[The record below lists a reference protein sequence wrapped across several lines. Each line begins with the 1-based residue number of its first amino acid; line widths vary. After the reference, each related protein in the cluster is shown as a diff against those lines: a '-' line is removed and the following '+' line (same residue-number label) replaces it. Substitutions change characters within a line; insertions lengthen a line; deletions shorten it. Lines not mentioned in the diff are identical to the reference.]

1 MISQVEEG
9 RERGSEKLKFSKQK
23 NTNERF
29 GSSKARALGQRHPM
43 QPSTNFFG
51 HSQALINLSLSNRVY
66 TSAYPE
72 RWGQQSSCF
81 PSWYGHSSSQ
91 PLSRKR
97 GQPPVRITE
106 SFSDISFP
114 YLLSWPIYAC
124 AIFAFIAF
132 GRKNGKGSY
141 KFVSNLAT
149 SNFLAIYSWD
159 RRTSKG

>member
-1 MISQVEEG
+1 MTSQVEEG
-9 RERGSEKLKFSKQK
+9 CERERGSKKLVFLKQK
-23 NTNERF
+23 HRNECF

-81 PSWYGHSSSQ
+81 PSWYGQSSPQ

-97 GQPPVRITE
+97 RQPPVRITE

-114 YLLSWPIYAC
+114 SLLSWSFF
-124 AIFAFIAF
+124 AIFASPFLWSQKWQRLLEICQQL
-132 GRKNGKGSY
+132 
-141 KFVSNLAT
+141 SNQI
-149 SNFLAIYSWD
+149 FLANFSM
-159 RRTSKG
+159 G